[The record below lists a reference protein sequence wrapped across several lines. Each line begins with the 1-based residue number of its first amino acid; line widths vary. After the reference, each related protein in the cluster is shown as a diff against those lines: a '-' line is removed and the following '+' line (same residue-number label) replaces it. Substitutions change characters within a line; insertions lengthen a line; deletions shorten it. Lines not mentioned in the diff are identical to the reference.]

1 MDVDTIKTIGGIVET
16 QGFSIIACLGLAW
29 YSWRL
34 TNRYA
39 DDAKARE
46 EKMGAQIRDLTMRI
60 RKLEDQR
67 ADDAT
72 RHASSQE
79 RIVRSLS
86 RLVRGRPCMANITSE
101 SIRDLAEHEPH
112 DVRRSKEET
121 EEIRRGYDHG

>member
-1 MDVDTIKTIGGIVET
+1 VDAETIKTIGNIAES

-29 YSWRL
+29 SSWRL

-46 EKMGAQIRDLTMRI
+46 EKMAGQIQDLTLRI

-72 RHASSQE
+72 KHASSQE
-79 RIVRSLS
+79 RMVRYLA
-86 RLVRGRPCMANITSE
+86 RIVRGRPCMAHITSE
-101 SIRDLAEHEPH
+101 SIRDGAEHEPH